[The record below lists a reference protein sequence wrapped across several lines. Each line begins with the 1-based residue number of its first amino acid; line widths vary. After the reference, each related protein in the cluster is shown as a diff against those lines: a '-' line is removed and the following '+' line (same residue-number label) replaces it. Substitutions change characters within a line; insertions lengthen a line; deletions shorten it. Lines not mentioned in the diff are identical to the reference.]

1 MSTYTYK
8 GIHMYNIYIY
18 KYKYICIYI
27 YILGKVD
34 VEKGS
39 MAYGE

>member
-8 GIHMYNIYIY
+8 GIRMYNIYI
-18 KYKYICIYI
+18 YKYICIYI

>member
-1 MSTYTYK
+1 
-8 GIHMYNIYIY
+8 MYNIYIY
-18 KYKYICIYI
+18 ISIYVYI